1 MLWGLKYR
9 WLAAV
14 GLLWVLCGGAAAQ
27 VAIGD
32 LHATANGQLSSVYAG
47 DFGNLESNGHSLGFA
62 GTGTI
67 TGDYY
72 NPNFL
77 SFSLLPYYGRSQDN
91 SDSQS
96 ITNASGYSG
105 TLHLFAGSHFPGFV
119 SANQTWNS
127 SGTFGIPDT
136 AGLTT
141 KNNNHGLN
149 VGWSELIPD
158 LPTVSISYGDNS
170 GKSSLLGSDTATN
183 FTTHNFNVGSTYTLA
198 GFYLNGGF
206 IHLNNDTDI
215 NGLENGESE
224 STNGSSNQY
233 RLSAQRGIPYN
244 NSRFSLGLN
253 RSSYSSDDSLGG
265 QSYGTTDNATA
276 NLNIRFPRLPVN
288 FTATYSDNLLG
299 SFEQQLISSGE
310 APIASIVSPESHSLS
325 LEASTYYNVLPRLVV
340 GGYAERTE
348 QYYAGQNFGL
358 TQLGLNV
365 NYNFFKKL
373 KGLLFNAGLV
383 ESANQQGN
391 TRIGAIGNVSYDR
404 YFGKWEIGAFV
415 RYDQDVETLLVMY
428 TTSSFNYGASIKH
441 EMKHDMRWVGIF
453 NSTKSA
459 FEQVPGDGNHA
470 ESFTTM
476 VISPRVTVSGNFTK
490 SSGMSILTATGLV
503 ATPVPASML
512 SPDNSIVYNGSSYGG
527 SFAVNPVKHMVVSTS
542 WSRALSNTVS
552 PLLLSN
558 NGSTNY
564 YGLAT
569 YQYRK
574 LLFSAGCTK
583 FNQSISSSST
593 LPSMLTSYSFGISRW
608 FKGF

>member
-1 MLWGLKYR
+1 
-9 WLAAV
+9 
-14 GLLWVLCGGAAAQ
+14 
-27 VAIGD
+27 
-32 LHATANGQLSSVYAG
+32 
-47 DFGNLESNGHSLGFA
+47 
-62 GTGTI
+62 
-67 TGDYY
+67 
-72 NPNFL
+72 
-77 SFSLLPYYGRSQDN
+77 
-91 SDSQS
+91 
-96 ITNASGYSG
+96 
-105 TLHLFAGSHFPGFV
+105 
-119 SANQTWNS
+119 
-127 SGTFGIPDT
+127 
-136 AGLTT
+136 
-141 KNNNHGLN
+141 
-149 VGWSELIPD
+149 
-158 LPTVSISYGDNS
+158 
-170 GKSSLLGSDTATN
+170 
-183 FTTHNFNVGSTYTLA
+183 
-198 GFYLNGGF
+198 
-206 IHLNNDTDI
+206 
-215 NGLENGESE
+215 
-224 STNGSSNQY
+224 
-233 RLSAQRGIPYN
+233 
-244 NSRFSLGLN
+244 
-253 RSSYSSDDSLGG
+253 
-265 QSYGTTDNATA
+265 
-276 NLNIRFPRLPVN
+276 
-288 FTATYSDNLLG
+288 
-299 SFEQQLISSGE
+299 
-310 APIASIVSPESHSLS
+310 
-325 LEASTYYNVLPRLVV
+325 
-340 GGYAERTE
+340 
-348 QYYAGQNFGL
+348 
-358 TQLGLNV
+358 V

-503 ATPVPASML
+503 ATPVPASMV

>member
-1 MLWGLKYR
+1 M
-9 WLAAV
+9 

-299 SFEQQLISSGE
+299 SFEQQLISSGQ

-503 ATPVPASML
+503 ATPVPASMV

>member
-1 MLWGLKYR
+1 VLWGLKYR

>member
-1 MLWGLKYR
+1 VQWGLKYR

-14 GLLWVLCGGAAAQ
+14 GLLWVLCGEVAGQ
-27 VAIGD
+27 IAIGD

-47 DFGNLESNGHSLGFA
+47 DFGNLESNSHSLGFA

-67 TGDYY
+67 TGNYY

-96 ITNASGYSG
+96 ITDASGYTG
-105 TLHLFAGSHFPGFV
+105 TLHFFAGSHFPGFV

-170 GKSSLLGSDTATN
+170 GTSSLLGSDTATK

-215 NGLENGESE
+215 NGLENGEAE

-358 TQLGLNV
+358 TQLALNV

-391 TRIGAIGNVSYDR
+391 TRIGVIGNVSYDR

-490 SSGMSILTATGLV
+490 SNGISILTATGLV
-503 ATPVPASML
+503 STPVPASVL
-512 SPDNSIVYNGSSYGG
+512 SPGNSILYNGSSYGG
-527 SFAVNPVKHMVVSTS
+527 SFAVNPVKHMVISTS
-542 WSRALSNTVS
+542 WSKALSNTVS

-574 LLFSAGCTK
+574 LLFSAGFTK
-583 FNQSISSSST
+583 FNQTISSSNT

>member
-1 MLWGLKYR
+1 VLWGLKYR

-299 SFEQQLISSGE
+299 SFEQQLISSGQ

>member
-1 MLWGLKYR
+1 
-9 WLAAV
+9 LAAV
-14 GLLWVLCGGAAAQ
+14 GLLWVLCGEVAGQ
-27 VAIGD
+27 IAIGD

-47 DFGNLESNGHSLGFA
+47 DFGNLESNSHSLGFA

-67 TGDYY
+67 TGNYY

-96 ITNASGYSG
+96 ITDASGYTG
-105 TLHLFAGSHFPGFV
+105 TLHFFAGSHFPGFV

-170 GKSSLLGSDTATN
+170 GTSSLLGSDTATK

-215 NGLENGESE
+215 NGLENGEAE

-358 TQLGLNV
+358 TQLALNV

-391 TRIGAIGNVSYDR
+391 TRIGVIGNVSYDR

-490 SSGMSILTATGLV
+490 SNGISILTATGLV
-503 ATPVPASML
+503 STPVPASVL
-512 SPDNSIVYNGSSYGG
+512 SPGNSILYNGSSYGG
-527 SFAVNPVKHMVVSTS
+527 SFAVNPVKHMVISTS
-542 WSRALSNTVS
+542 WSKALSNTVS

-574 LLFSAGCTK
+574 LLFSAGFTK
-583 FNQSISSSST
+583 FNQTISSSNT

>member
-1 MLWGLKYR
+1 VLWGLKYR

-299 SFEQQLISSGE
+299 SFEQQLISSGQ

-503 ATPVPASML
+503 ATPVPASMV